1 MTSQPKTVT
10 VAAADL
16 KIDALVLAGR
26 REGEIDPLAG
36 VENVPHKALL
46 VAGGKPLIRRVI
58 EALKSSGRIDR
69 IAIAAPEDVRSAI
82 GAALAGVDG
91 WSFRDTAGSPASS
104 ALAAMEEAPEGRA
117 LLVTTCDHAL
127 LSAAMVRGFLDEAR
141 KSDAAAACVERT
153 IYETRF
159 PGSKRTFIKLKD
171 FSFSGANLFWFAGAR
186 AKGLA
191 DFWRGLEANRKN
203 PLAMAR
209 AIGVFTALSY
219 LTGSMTKARLENTIR
234 KRTKVGVRLVPLAA
248 AEAAIDVDKPQDLE
262 LVRKLLAL
270 E

>member
-1 MTSQPKTVT
+1 MTVT
-10 VAAADL
+10 VTAADL

-26 REGEIDPLAG
+26 RAGEIDPLAG
-36 VENVPHKALL
+36 VENVPHKGLL
-46 VAGGKPLIRRVI
+46 VAGGKPLIRRVT
-58 EALKSSGRIDR
+58 EALTASGRIDR
-69 IAIAAPEDVRSAI
+69 ITIAAPEDVRGAI
-82 GAALAGVDG
+82 GAALAGLGG
-91 WSFRDTAGSPASS
+91 WSFRDTAGSPAST

-127 LSAAMVRGFLDEAR
+127 LSPAMVRAFLDEAK
-141 KSDAAAACVERT
+141 KSDAAAACVERA

-186 AKGLA
+186 ARGLA
-191 DFWRGLEANRKN
+191 GFWRGLEANRKN

-209 AIGVFTALSY
+209 AIGVLTALSY
-219 LTGSMTKARLENTIR
+219 LTGSMTKARLEATIG

-262 LVRKLLAL
+262 LVRKILAL
-270 E
+270 D

>member
-1 MTSQPKTVT
+1 MPTPPVT
-10 VAAADL
+10 TDDL

-58 EALKSSGRIDR
+58 EALIASGRIDR
-69 IAIAAPEDVRSAI
+69 VTIAAPEDVRGAI
-82 GAALAGVDG
+82 GAALAGLDFA
-91 WSFRDTAGSPASS
+91 FRDTAGSPAST
-104 ALAAMEEAPEGRA
+104 ALSAMEAAPEGRG

-127 LSAAMVRGFLDEAR
+127 LTPDMIRRFLDEAGPG
-141 KSDAAAACVERT
+141 DAAAACVDRGT
-153 IYETRF
+153 YETRF

-171 FSFSGANLFWFAGAR
+171 LQFSGANLFWFAGAR

-191 DFWRGLEANRKN
+191 GFWRKVEANRKN

-209 AIGVFTALSY
+209 QIGVLTALAY
-219 LTGSMTKARLENTIR
+219 ATGSITRAGLEKTIR
-234 KRTKVGVRLVPLAA
+234 TRTGVGVRLVTLPN
-248 AEAAIDVDKPQDLE
+248 AEAAIDVDKPQDLD
-262 LVRKLLAL
+262 LVRKILAL